1 MPGDRLQV
9 NRMHRELRLPA
20 DIGADM
26 PADMPADMQRAKPQP
41 LSSGWDMMRHVR
53 TAGAPQVRREGR
65 GVEPR
70 VGEVVGVHAHDGH
83 GLAAQLRRRI
93 VPAPMMAGAS

>member
-53 TAGAPQVRREGR
+53 TAGAPQVRREVAAGAPAAPR
-65 GVEPR
+65 APPVNQLTPWPPPRSRR
-70 VGEVVGVHAHDGH
+70 VGSN
-83 GLAAQLRRRI
+83 LL
-93 VPAPMMAGAS
+93 